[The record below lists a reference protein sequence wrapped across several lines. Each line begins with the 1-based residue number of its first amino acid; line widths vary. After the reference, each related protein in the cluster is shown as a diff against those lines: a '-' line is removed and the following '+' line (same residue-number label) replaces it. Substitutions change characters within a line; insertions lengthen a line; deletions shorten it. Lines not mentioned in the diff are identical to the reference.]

1 MAGQVLPP
9 TQGKF
14 GIAAFDISDDD
25 NRSEVWSDLA
35 GKVIRATKSV
45 LIFDLAFKDEVQAV
59 LSRLA
64 SGTRDMTFPPIGLT
78 DEATTRLWVRNAME
92 ALKDETIRNFK
103 RTVDRA
109 ESELKEREVG
119 VLDLMDR
126 STDALKRI
134 EKRIEDF
141 YVAACTF
148 RMGDEF
154 AEFRKMIFAALD
166 IEQARVAAIVG
177 ANSDQLAEEVA
188 KLAEEK
194 AAA

>member
-1 MAGQVLPP
+1 MVAQVLPP

-14 GIAAFDISDDD
+14 GIAAFDISNDDD
-25 NRSEVWSDLA
+25 RSEVWDELA

-59 LSRLA
+59 LARCTTGA
-64 SGTRDMTFPPIGLT
+64 KDMLFPPIGLT
-78 DEATTRLWVRNAME
+78 DEVTTRLWVRNAME
-92 ALKDETIRNFK
+92 ALKDETIRGFK

-109 ESELKEREVG
+109 ESELKEKKLG

-154 AEFRKMIFAALD
+154 VEFRRMISAALD
-166 IEQARVAAIVG
+166 VEQGRVAIIVG
-177 ANSDQLAEEVA
+177 MNADQLARETAE
-188 KLAEEK
+188 LARETK
-194 AAA
+194 AA